1 VPLPGVRAFDLAL
14 LLAAGCRHPFFGL
27 AQAIKD
33 HRYRR
38 ACPRTHPGAES
49 IIIDFSPPLGAGL
62 TEALRSLGYSREEA
76 ERRVA
81 RASETLGE
89 SASEEE
95 ILAEALRRAP
105 APAPLSS

>member
-1 VPLPGVRAFDLAL
+1 
-14 LLAAGCRHPFFGL
+14 
-27 AQAIKD
+27 
-33 HRYRR
+33 
-38 ACPRTHPGAES
+38 
-49 IIIDFSPPLGAGL
+49 
-62 TEALRSLGYSREEA
+62 
-76 ERRVA
+76 VA

>member
-1 VPLPGVRAFDLAL
+1 MKDFERTLRE
-14 LLAAGCRHPFFGL
+14 LAA
-27 AQAIKD
+27 IK
-33 HRYRR
+33 
-38 ACPRTHPGAES
+38 PGAES
-49 IIIDFSPPLGAGL
+49 IIIDSSPPLAGL

-105 APAPLSS
+105 APASLSRDRRSAVRARRWHVPSR